1 MDIYRLMCERH
12 DQAFADYYKQHYNYL
27 DFTYQLAVEFG
38 TVIMDATAFGAEK
51 GNVRVSLANL
61 TIQDYHRIAQ
71 DMLDLVDEY
80 YEQYQQR

>member
-1 MDIYRLMCERH
+1 MSERH
-12 DQAFADYYKQHYNYL
+12 GKEFAEYYQDHYNYL
-27 DFTYQLAVEFG
+27 DFTYRLAVEFG

-61 TIQDYHRIAQ
+61 TTADYHRIAQ

-80 YEQYQQR
+80 YEKYQY